1 MTEPEPSH
9 LVDDP
14 VAARRESMI
23 DILASWDL
31 DGARPDATDMQIV
44 SAYVEGQIGL
54 AEALAEVD
62 RRVEKFRQ
70 EELRMEPEQTPRSD
84 P

>member
-31 DGARPDATDMQIV
+31 DGARPDATGMQIV
-44 SAYVEGQIGL
+44 SAYVDGKISLG
-54 AEALAEVD
+54 EALAEVD
-62 RRVEKFRQ
+62 RRAEQFRQ
-70 EELRMEPEQTPRSD
+70 EELRMEAEQTLRSD